1 MDISERFRYI
11 MKLNQLSASA
21 FAEEIG
27 VQRSSISHVLSGRN
41 RPSLEFIQKVLNR
54 FPKVDANWLINGS
67 TNMQQKSIKGQ
78 SEDLKEDAQTQGMKE
93 DQEKQKQAE
102 ESLSESIVRSEDPAA
117 YGVKKEIERIV
128 VFYSDQTF
136 KEFKSS

>member
-1 MDISERFRYI
+1 MDISERFKYI

-41 RPSLEFIQKVLNR
+41 KPSLEFIQKVLNR

-67 TNMQQKSIKGQ
+67 TNMQQKSIKGEG
-78 SEDLKEDAQTQGMKE
+78 EDLNDREQTQEIKEDH
-93 DQEKQKQAE
+93 EKQQQAK
-102 ESLSESIVRSEDPAA
+102 ESLTENIVRSEDPAT
-117 YGVKKEIERIV
+117 YGVRKEIERIV

>member
-1 MDISERFRYI
+1 MDISERFKYI

-41 RPSLEFIQKVLNR
+41 KPSLEFIQKVLNR

-67 TNMQQKSIKGQ
+67 TNMQQKSIKGEG
-78 SEDLKEDAQTQGMKE
+78 EDLNDREQTQEIKEDH
-93 DQEKQKQAE
+93 EKQQQAK
-102 ESLSESIVRSEDPAA
+102 ESLTENIVRSEDPAT
-117 YGVKKEIERIV
+117 YGVRKEIERIV

-136 KEFKSS
+136 KEFKPS

>member
-1 MDISERFRYI
+1 MDISERFKYI

-67 TNMQQKSIKGQ
+67 TNMQEKSIKGKR
-78 SEDLKEDAQTQGMKE
+78 EDLNDREQTEEIREG
-93 DQEKQKQAE
+93 QAKGKRAD

-136 KEFKSS
+136 KEFESS